1 MFNDNPDFFPTPKE
15 LVFKM
20 LDKLNEE
27 NKHTI
32 GGIRYIL
39 EPSAGKGNII
49 KYYKEYYDKQYS
61 SYWSGKNRAEKD
73 LTFDAIELDENLRNL
88 LRGKGVNLVHDDF
101 LTYEPQRF
109 YDLIIMNPP
118 FSDGDKHLLHAIT
131 NIQSRIGGKILC
143 LLNAETLKN
152 PYTNIRRD
160 LLNKIKQYNGYIEYI
175 DNAFSDAERE
185 TDVETAFVY
194 IDVPMQKDETI
205 FERHFKRDNPDIQV
219 DNFQALLPKMS
230 KLQQLVFECDMLKKS
245 TIELFTEKMRVNK
258 LLNNFGITFNI
269 SICETSYKAEPLT
282 INEFINS
289 ANLKYWNKFIEETD
303 FKKKLPSKLRD
314 NFNYNME
321 RQKDITFNM
330 ENVHYFYEQLIKSI
344 PKSYEETV
352 AKIFDDLTNKWSY
365 TDSLWNKSVHYYDG
379 WRTNN
384 CYKVVGK
391 SIIPYSTNYLYRVPD
406 VLIDLNII
414 FNNIQGKQYNIDN
427 KEVIDAIKNYEKDI
441 DTEHFL
447 LDSYKKGTIHIK
459 YKDKKALEIFNILA
473 GRSKNWLP
481 PDFGQKK
488 YTDMDEKEKQLVKEF
503 GLSLQ
508 EYTLITL
515 ENNVNYLKLLN

>member
-1 MFNDNPDFFPTPKE
+1 MFTQNDNFFPTPKE

-27 NKHTI
+27 NKHSI
-32 GGIRYIL
+32 GGIKYIL

-49 KYYKEYYDKQYS
+49 EYYKEYYDKQYS

-73 LTFDAIELDENLRNL
+73 LTFDAIELDENLNSL
-88 LRGKGVNLVHDDF
+88 LRGKGISVVHNDF

-118 FSDGDKHLLHAIT
+118 FDNGDKHLLKCLE
-131 NIQSRIGGKILC
+131 IQSRIGGKILC

-152 PYTNIRRD
+152 PYTNTRRG
-160 LLNKIKQYNGYIEYI
+160 LLNKIKQYNGQIEYI
-175 DNAFSDAERE
+175 ENAFSEAERE
-185 TDVETAFVY
+185 TDVETAFIY

-219 DNFQALLPKMS
+219 DNFQALLPKMT

-258 LLNNFGITFNI
+258 LLNDFGIAFNI
-269 SICETSYKAEPLT
+269 GICETGYKAEPLT
-282 INEFINS
+282 VNEFINT

-321 RQKDITFNM
+321 RQKDIAFNM
-330 ENVHYFYEQLIKSI
+330 ENVHYFYEQLIQSI

-365 TDSLWNKSVHYYDG
+365 TDSLWNKTTHLYDG
-379 WRTNN
+379 WKTNN

-414 FNNIQGKQYNIDN
+414 FNNIQGTQYNIDN
-427 KEVIDAIKNYEKDI
+427 KDIIDAIKRCEKNI
-441 DTEHFL
+441 ETEHFL
-447 LDSYKKGTIHIK
+447 LSSFKKGTIHIT
-459 YKDKKALEIFNILA
+459 YKDKRALDQFNILA
-473 GRSKNWLP
+473 GKGKNFLP

-488 YTDMDEKEKQLVKEF
+488 YSDMDENEKNLVKEF
-503 GLSLQ
+503 GLTVP
-508 EYTLITL
+508 EYDALGVT
-515 ENNVNYLKLLN
+515 NNYLRLN